1 MAEQN
6 YSVERDL
13 KEAQVMVEALVPY
26 VYQDELYTLLGGNM
40 PSLTLGAVLLR
51 LRRLRALQGRMT
63 GAQAEQFQRIEA
75 KHEAIRKEWQT
86 HYNKKL
92 MREADARLGNLSA
105 YFKECEDDPQL
116 CANAYLP
123 EALRRTIIQEALD
136 ELPDQEVQA
145 TGLREKVMKS
155 DARMRRYVRPSDF
168 VWDEMLKPAYPEKIY
183 WWLYNRPPQP
193 DDIEDNDEE

>member
-6 YSVERDL
+6 YSIERDL
-13 KEAQVMVEALVPY
+13 KEAQVMIEALVPY

-63 GAQAEQFQRIEA
+63 AAQSEQFQRIEA
-75 KHEAIRKEWQT
+75 RHEAVRAEWQT

-92 MREADARLGNLSA
+92 VREVEARLGNLST
-105 YFKECEDDPQL
+105 YFKECEDDPQT

-123 EALRRTIIQEALD
+123 EALRRTIIQEAVD
-136 ELPDQEVQA
+136 ELPGQEVQES
-145 TGLREKVMKS
+145 GLREKYMKS
-155 DARMRRYVRPSDF
+155 DTRMRRYLRPSAF
-168 VWDEMLKPAYPEKIY
+168 VWDEMLKAAYPETAY

-193 DDIEDNDEE
+193 DDSDDEE